1 MTAPDLVIIT
11 CACTQLVLL
20 ILSALQMSYV
30 QCLGFFLLTLKH
42 LQKDY
47 TMIQIGNK
55 KSYYRCEQLR
65 NRLVGRAEGGCILC
79 GKELPLEEMT
89 KTKFF
94 LRIQDLG
101 KDSHHI
107 S

>member
-1 MTAPDLVIIT
+1 MHTVSAAHIIST
-11 CACTQLVLL
+11 SNELCAV
-20 ILSALQMSYV
+20 
-30 QCLGFFLLTLKH
+30 LGFFLLTLKH

-55 KSYYRCEQLR
+55 KSYYRCEQFR

-94 LRIQDLG
+94 FENTGPR
-101 KDSHHI
+101 
-107 S
+107 